1 MVAALCGFPA
11 RPRLRPHA
19 GPAPRRRYER
29 RRPEKTPLHK
39 IISENLAS
47 WLEWR
52 DVAERPVPGY
62 VEEELRGYLECGIL
76 CFGFGRALC
85 TGCGQGFV
93 IAFSCKGRGVCPSCN
108 GRHMAQTAAHLVDHV
123 IPPVPVRQ
131 WVISVPKRLRGF
143 LADRPAAVAALT
155 RIFIEEIERLLGAAA
170 GVTSDASGPAAARP
184 RLGAVS
190 FLHRFGSALNH
201 HMHLHVCATEGVFVP
216 AADGAGCDASPAF
229 LPARPIN
236 QADLAALTERV
247 HRRVIHWFRLTRLLD
262 TAAAADMLTW
272 ENSGFS
278 VDASVRITLID
289 RDVPSYFRSLEHLL
303 RYCAR
308 PPFALE
314 RLSVSRGAD
323 GQIARIRYV
332 LPRHKAANWVGP
344 SRSRKSTRPGANG
357 VVELS
362 PFEFLDRLADLVPPP
377 RKHRHRY
384 HGVFAPNHKLRRAV
398 TALALGNVG
407 KRGDAAAGGY
417 AVGGHTAGE
426 HATGG
431 CCDANHAN
439 QKPRSHDTSRIAW
452 AKLMARVGEEF
463 PLACPTC
470 GGDIR
475 LITFRLFYQCDTIPG
490 LRTVGNLRLLR
501 TSCPRSG
508 ADPEDPD
515 TSRRTARAASIRA
528 GSGPADRLG
537 RDRASAQRPGNL
549 STLA

>member
-1 MVAALCGFPA
+1 
-11 RPRLRPHA
+11 
-19 GPAPRRRYER
+19 
-29 RRPEKTPLHK
+29 
-39 IISENLAS
+39 
-47 WLEWR
+47 
-52 DVAERPVPGY
+52 
-62 VEEELRGYLECGIL
+62 
-76 CFGFGRALC
+76 
-85 TGCGQGFV
+85 
-93 IAFSCKGRGVCPSCN
+93 
-108 GRHMAQTAAHLVDHV
+108 
-123 IPPVPVRQ
+123 VRQ
-131 WVISVPKRLRGF
+131 WVISVPKRLRCF
-143 LADRPAAVAALT
+143 LADRPAAVRALT
-155 RIFIEEIERLLGAAA
+155 KIFLAEIERLLCAAA
-170 GVTSDASGPAAARP
+170 GVTIAACAPAHP

-201 HMHLHVCATEGVFVP
+201 HVHLHVCATDGVFVP

-236 QADLAALTERV
+236 QADLAAFTERV
-247 HRRVIHWFRLTRLLD
+247 RRRVIRWFRLTRLLD
-262 TAAAADMLTW
+262 TAAAADMLAW

-278 VDASVRITLID
+278 IDASVRISLID

-332 LPRHKAANWVGP
+332 LPRHKAANWVGR

-357 VVELS
+357 VVDLS

-384 HGVFAPNHKLRRAV
+384 HGVFAPNHRLRKAV
-398 TALALGNVG
+398 TSLAIGNVG
-407 KRGDAAAGGY
+407 RGREAVTGGHAAGGR
-417 AVGGHTAGE
+417 ATA
-426 HATGG
+426 G
-431 CCDANHAN
+431 CCDANPN

-475 LITFRLFYQCDTIPG
+475 LIAFITDPG
-490 LRTVGNLRLLR
+490 PIRKILTHLGELLEPPPVSPAR
-501 TSCPRSG
+501 GPPIDWGKLVQIHDDREAVQVS
-508 ADPEDPD
+508 PD
-515 TSRRTARAASIRA
+515 ELPVIDIHS
-528 GSGPADRLG
+528 L
-537 RDRASAQRPGNL
+537 
-549 STLA
+549 